1 VISTSLPILPLLVV
15 LLAFVL
21 IVAASRHFWRLARA
35 ERSARTETERKLLHT
50 DHLQQLTAMLSRAR
64 MPDEVVQ
71 ACLPEFLH
79 AVSADAG
86 VFIVTA
92 DDGSTLQVAHAI
104 GYDGELAAD
113 KRTPIS
119 VSAKTPT
126 ADAIKRR
133 ELIVLRADPGRAAKY
148 PENALEPWLQSAG
161 AMIAVPLV
169 IGGRSIGAVVL
180 TFKDAH
186 ACEEDERELLLN
198 AGRHTAQALDRARL
212 YGAAEKARDDAE
224 AFRVRADQELRE
236 RHKAEEALRSS
247 EARYRLLAAR
257 TNRLYTFSAGL
268 SEAVTLNA
276 VARATV
282 TLGKMVVGASSGS
295 VVMAVDNGSAFETL
309 YADEHTPDAAPG
321 RARFPADPGLCVT
334 VAMRTRQPVF
344 VASFEEWQQKY
355 PRSASIAAD
364 GGYASTAVL
373 PLKADGAIL
382 GILSFNFTVP
392 VNFDDG
398 YAALLTSVALHCSQA
413 LDRARLYETTDRA
426 REEAE
431 TANRSKDDF
440 LSTVSHELRTP
451 LNAILGWAA
460 MLRGGSVDPSRSA
473 RAIEAIFNNATRQGR
488 LIEELLDV
496 SKIIAGRASVELE
509 EVDLGENIRGAV
521 ESMMPL
527 AARESVDIHFE
538 PPQGIQVF
546 ADPRRLEQIVLN
558 VLSNAVKFT
567 PAGGKIRVEALTVD
581 RSARVRVTDTGAGI
595 AADFLPHVF
604 ERFRQ
609 ADSSATRGVG
619 GLGLGLFIAR
629 QLIEAQGGTIEAA
642 SEGAGRGAT
651 FTVTLPLA
659 AKVARLKN
667 PSVPAAAESQP
678 LDPRDASGVRVL
690 VVDDEPDAL
699 EVMTAALETY
709 GAMVTAAGSV
719 RDALQALMRDDFDVL
734 LSDIAMPGEGGYDL
748 IRQVRHAGAAR
759 FSTIPAAAVTASASD
774 DDRARALTAGFQMHI
789 AKPIDP
795 GALARAVGRLARE
808 KNVKGSAAFQPQT

>member
-1 VISTSLPILPLLVV
+1 VISTSLPILPLVVV

-50 DHLQQLTAMLSRAR
+50 DHLQQITATLSRAR

-71 ACLPEFLH
+71 ACLPELLH
-79 AVSADAG
+79 AATADAG
-86 VFIVTA
+86 VFVVTA
-92 DDGSTLQVAHAI
+92 DDGSTFELVHAI
-104 GYDGELAAD
+104 GYDSALSG
-113 KRTPIS
+113 KRTP
-119 VSAKTPT
+119 VSTSARTPT
-126 ADAIKRR
+126 ADAIRRR
-133 ELIVLRADPGRAAKY
+133 ELIVLRADPLRAAKY
-148 PENALEPWLQSAG
+148 PEIALEPWLQSAR
-161 AMIAVPLV
+161 AMIVVPLV
-169 IGGRSIGAVVL
+169 TSGRAIGAVVL
-180 TFKDAH
+180 TFSEAH
-186 ACEEDERELLLN
+186 ACEEDEREFLLN

-212 YGAAEKARDDAE
+212 YAAAQKARDEAE
-224 AFRVRADQELRE
+224 AFRVRADSELRE
-236 RHKAEEALRSS
+236 RQKAEEALRSS

-268 SEAVTLNA
+268 SEAVTLSA

-282 TLGKMVVGASSGS
+282 TLGKVVVGAASGS
-295 VVMAVDNGSAFETL
+295 VVMAIDNATAFETI
-309 YADEHTPDAAPG
+309 YADEHTPDAAPA
-321 RARFPADPGLCVT
+321 RARFRADPGLCAT

-344 VASFEEWQQKY
+344 VGSFEEWQEKY

-364 GGYASTAVL
+364 GGYASAAFL
-373 PLKADGAIL
+373 PLKADGAVL
-382 GILSFNFTVP
+382 GVLTFNFTVP
-392 VNFDDG
+392 VNFDEG
-398 YAALLTSVALHCSQA
+398 YAALLASVALHCSQA

-451 LNAILGWAA
+451 LNAILGWAS
-460 MLRGGSVDPSRSA
+460 MLRAGSVDPSRSA

-509 EVDLGENIRGAV
+509 DVDLGENLRGAV

-527 AARESVDIHFE
+527 AARESLDIHFV
-538 PPQGIQVF
+538 PPQGIQVH
-546 ADPRRLEQIVLN
+546 ADPRRLEQIFLN
-558 VLSNAVKFT
+558 LLSNAVKFT
-567 PAGGKIRVEALTVD
+567 PAGGKIEVAAMTID
-581 RSARVRVTDTGAGI
+581 RSARVRVTDSGAGI
-595 AADFLPHVF
+595 APDFLPHVF

-619 GLGLGLFIAR
+619 GLGLGLFIAQ

-642 SEGAGRGAT
+642 SEGPGRGAT

-659 AKVARLKN
+659 AKAMARLHS
-667 PSVPAAAESQP
+667 PAVSSVAAAPQP
-678 LDPRDASGVRVL
+678 LDPSYASGVRVL

-699 EVMTAALETY
+699 EMITAALEAY
-709 GAMVTAAGSV
+709 GATVTAASSV
-719 RDALQALMRDDFDVL
+719 RDALQALTGGDFDVL

-748 IRQVRHAGAAR
+748 IRQVRRAGSAR
-759 FSTIPAAAVTASASD
+759 FSAIPAAAVTASASD
-774 DDRARALTAGFQMHI
+774 EERARALTAGFQMHI
-789 AKPIDP
+789 AKPVEP
-795 GALARAVGRLARE
+795 GALARAVGRLARD
-808 KNVKGSAAFQPQT
+808 KSANAPAAFQP